1 MNELANSLIDNTV
14 QCLGCPVFDR
24 LFQIVSEAATVI
36 YSKFIIL
43 CFILFSVL
51 FAFYVLNAVWQNIK
65 SKTPDPWFN
74 KSVKKVIINSLVA
87 LTFLSLGV
95 VLPRFVSTVTFEPV
109 AEIALVYTQSM
120 IQMDTETINQ
130 KVTYQPEPM
139 SNTGMFSPELRDTII
154 MLMKTT
160 ITQFQSYMKLGLAII
175 DKSISWQSFTS
186 IGNLIKHIIYLFI
199 GIYLFYGF
207 FKFFLRFCFY
217 FADIIVA
224 MAFFAFF
231 FPISL
236 IMMSFKGAD
245 NVPSWMSKLGSSFGA
260 GQIKTLIN
268 AIITLVSAVL
278 TYTVIMVIIAKFFS
292 EPGQSTQDLMQLI
305 TSGQI
310 FADDLSMDTV
320 ENLTL
325 ISCVVLIYVL
335 NFIYSQIPQVT
346 SMILSAFDVK
356 TENSISEGLANDAE
370 KLTTLVVNAT
380 KKLGSS
386 IIGKDKEE
394 KKE

>member
-175 DKSISWQSFTS
+175 DKSISWQAFTS

-268 AIITLVSAVL
+268 AIITLVSAIL

-346 SMILSAFDVK
+346 SMVLSAFDVK

-394 KKE
+394 KKK

>member
-1 MNELANSLIDNTV
+1 
-14 QCLGCPVFDR
+14 
-24 LFQIVSEAATVI
+24 
-36 YSKFIIL
+36 
-43 CFILFSVL
+43 
-51 FAFYVLNAVWQNIK
+51 
-65 SKTPDPWFN
+65 
-74 KSVKKVIINSLVA
+74 
-87 LTFLSLGV
+87 
-95 VLPRFVSTVTFEPV
+95 
-109 AEIALVYTQSM
+109 
-120 IQMDTETINQ
+120 
-130 KVTYQPEPM
+130 
-139 SNTGMFSPELRDTII
+139 
-154 MLMKTT
+154 
-160 ITQFQSYMKLGLAII
+160 
-175 DKSISWQSFTS
+175 
-186 IGNLIKHIIYLFI
+186 
-199 GIYLFYGF
+199 
-207 FKFFLRFCFY
+207 
-217 FADIIVA
+217 

-292 EPGQSTQDLMQLI
+292 APGQSTQDLMQLI

>member
-175 DKSISWQSFTS
+175 DKSISWQAFTS

-260 GQIKTLIN
+260 GQIKT
-268 AIITLVSAVL
+268 S
-278 TYTVIMVIIAKFFS
+278 YTVIMVIIAKFFS
-292 EPGQSTQDLMQLI
+292 APGQSTQDLMQLI

>member
-51 FAFYVLNAVWQNIK
+51 FAFYVLNTVWQNIK

-175 DKSISWQSFTS
+175 DKSISWQAFTS

-292 EPGQSTQDLMQLI
+292 APGQSTQDLMQLI

>member
-175 DKSISWQSFTS
+175 DKSISWQAFTS

-292 EPGQSTQDLMQLI
+292 APGQSTQDLMQLI

>member
-1 MNELANSLIDNTV
+1 MNELVNSLIDTNV

-24 LFQIVSEAATVI
+24 LFQIVSEAASVV

-43 CFILFSVL
+43 CMVLFCVM
-51 FAFYVLNAVWQNIK
+51 FAFYVLNAVWQNMKKNNTDAWFSK
-65 SKTPDPWFN
+65 SI
-74 KSVKKVIINSLVA
+74 KKVFINSIFA
-87 LTFLSLGV
+87 LTFLSMGV
-95 VLPRFVSTVTFEPV
+95 ILPRFVSTITFEPV
-109 AEIALVYTQSM
+109 AEVALVYTQNM
-120 IQMDTETINQ
+120 LQTDTQTINK

-139 SNTGMFSPELRDTII
+139 SNDGIFSPELRDTII

-160 ITQFQSYMKLGLAII
+160 ITQFQAYMKLGLAII
-175 DKSISWQSFTS
+175 DKSLSWSAFTS
-186 IGNLIKHIIYLFI
+186 VSSLIKHIIFLFI

-236 IMMSFKGAD
+236 IMMSFKGAEHI
-245 NVPSWMSKLGSSFGA
+245 PAWMSKLGSSFGA

-268 AIITLVSAVL
+268 AIITLVAAVL
-278 TYTVIMVIIAKFFS
+278 TYTVMIVIIAKFFS

-335 NFIYSQIPQVT
+335 NYIYSQIPQVT
-346 SMILSAFDVK
+346 SMVLSAFDVK

-380 KKLGSS
+380 KKISSS

>member
-65 SKTPDPWFN
+65 SKTPDPWF
-74 KSVKKVIINSLVA
+74 KKKKKKVIINSLVA

-175 DKSISWQSFTS
+175 DKSISWQAFTS

-292 EPGQSTQDLMQLI
+292 APGQSTQDLMQLI